1 MAHFII
7 TESQYKRLLEGA
19 METFSLQRLSS
30 ITNFRDRLNYCKQ
43 ELGPSIG
50 GGSSRVVF
58 QIDDEKVLKLA
69 KNKKGLAQNEAEG
82 KPDYVKD
89 GYSMFPK
96 KFEYDENYSWIV
108 SEYVLPAKEQD
119 FQQVLGM
126 SSKEFFNII
135 YNIWYDHNGYG
146 KRFDNWVYKKI
157 EDMSKIW
164 ELTEDYDSIFYELND
179 FLGSYDYIMIGDL
192 LCIVNWGMTI
202 RSGEPYMV
210 VLDSGF
216 TEDVYNSYYKR
227 R

>member
-1 MAHFII
+1 MAHII
-7 TESQYKRLLEGA
+7 VTESQYKRLFEGA

-30 ITNFRDRLNYCKQ
+30 ITNFKDRLTYCKQ

-69 KNKKGLAQNEAEG
+69 KNRKGLAQNEAEG
-82 KPDYVKD
+82 RPDYVKD
-89 GYSMFPK
+89 EYSMFPE
-96 KFEYDENYSWIV
+96 KFEHDENYTWII
-108 SEYVLPAKEQD
+108 SEYVLPAKEKD

-126 SSKEFFNII
+126 TSDEFFNII
-135 YNIWYDHNGYG
+135 YNIWYAHNGYG
-146 KRFDNWVYKKI
+146 TKFDYWHYRKI

-164 ELTEDYDSIFYELND
+164 ELTENYDSIFYELND

-192 LCIVNWGMTI
+192 LRIANWGMTI
-202 RSGEPYMV
+202 RNGEPYMV

-216 TEDVYNSYYKR
+216 TEDVYDSYYKR

>member
-82 KPDYVKD
+82 KPEYVKD

-126 SSKEFFNII
+126 TSKEFFNII

-146 KRFDNWVYKKI
+146 TRFNNWDYKKI

-179 FLGSYDYIMIGDL
+179 FLGNYDYIMVGDL
-192 LCIVNWGMTI
+192 LRIANWGMTI
-202 RSGEPYMV
+202 RNGEPYMV
-210 VLDSGF
+210 ILDSGC
-216 TEDVYNSYYKR
+216 TEDVYDSYYKR
-227 R
+227 K